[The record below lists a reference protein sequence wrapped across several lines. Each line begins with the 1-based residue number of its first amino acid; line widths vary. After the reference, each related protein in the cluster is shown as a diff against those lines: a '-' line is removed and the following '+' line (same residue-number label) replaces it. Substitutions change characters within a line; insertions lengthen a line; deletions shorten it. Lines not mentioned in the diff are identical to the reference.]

1 MIDSTKSSRLV
12 NISTDCHPN
21 LGYVDSVQ
29 KAVNAKARNS
39 LSLPALGELSLN
51 HVQICPKKGREV
63 LTEDL
68 ATDLRAAYPEI
79 RFRLHADV
87 RLSQDRKPLEVDA
100 CAYGRNRDYFDKL
113 SDVSKILQADAYTL
127 HVGKKNQSNWANL
140 LRTVDL
146 MEDEMGIPV
155 GIESNHLQGSVTGY
169 WLDEIGDYFN
179 WMKSGRKYA
188 INLGSSQIADGTSM
202 KNSLRTESVFRLVE
216 SNQCIEVNLPQLDA
230 ESTPWWIPVID
241 YINPSAV
248 IFYEGNLS

>member
-1 MIDSTKSSRLV
+1 MISSTNSNRLV
-12 NISTDCHPN
+12 HISTDCHPN

-29 KAVNAKARNS
+29 KAVNAKARNC

-51 HVQICPKKGREV
+51 HVQICPKKGSEV

-87 RLSQDRKPLEVDA
+87 GLSQYRRPPEVDA

-127 HVGKKNQSNWANL
+127 HAGKKNQSSWDNL
-140 LRTVDL
+140 LRTIDL

-155 GIESNHLQGSVTGY
+155 GIESGHSQGISTGY
-169 WLDEIGDYFN
+169 WISEIGDYFN

-188 INLGSSQIADGTSM
+188 INLGLSQISEMAI
-202 KNSLRTESVFRLVE
+202 ESIARLVE
-216 SNQCIEVNLPQLDA
+216 SNQCIEVNLPQFDTG
-230 ESTPWWIPVID
+230 STPWWIPVID

-248 IFYEGNLS
+248 IFYEGNLG